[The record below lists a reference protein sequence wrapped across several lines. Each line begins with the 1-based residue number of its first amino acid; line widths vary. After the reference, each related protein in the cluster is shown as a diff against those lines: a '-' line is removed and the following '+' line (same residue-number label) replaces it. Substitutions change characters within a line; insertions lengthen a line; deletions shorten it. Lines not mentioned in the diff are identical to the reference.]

1 MSAVATK
8 KVGGDYATQLTFPAV
23 FEEQYKKNGLASQF
37 YPEQRT
43 APVVLSRGSG
53 IQEDYHEQKRIDA
66 NRRCL
71 NGVKDTAAS
80 IARFLSSHANYIIPK
95 PVLGQR
101 IFANPSNGNQADIYS
116 NRPVFRLSGGV
127 LRTKEGQEYGM
138 RKLKERIPQLDA
150 IQAAKDAFLSGM
162 PVGAM
167 GAEDIGVADLTTK
180 IELYSLLSLVESDVA
195 ASEAET
201 RTVNRSQN
209 ALKLLF
215 AFIPIA
221 TTQEVEETMA
231 KVESILTALGGTEEN
246 YADGQ
251 GESLAGFANQK
262 NAEYLLRLFGRMR
275 EYLVRMNGVL
285 NRSRKEKEKISAVF
299 IKSLGFTQLEKAIP
313 KLSAVEQRALA
324 AAQEDNPNANRDPVP
339 VVDDDEEDE
348 DDFGAMPFRAPVY
361 RQSDSASSFAPSLF
375 ASLPLSRGVSPPR
388 PDRLEDEPEFDRDN
402 KFDRPRLTEDERQRF
417 GEASGVRDPMEDDL
431 REKPSAEMSAEAA
444 AETMPTFAD
453 VSRGKQE
460 ALREEVAETRIAMP
474 LAEKAELEKLRAS
487 ANADAQQL
495 ESLEAA
501 IAAFPPNLRF
511 LTARSSDLE
520 NIAETKRQLQ
530 AIGYITEFNKSTGEA
545 FRKYIRRSDKLLPRL
560 TILERKDTLE
570 KKMRRREELE
580 EKLRSLPRLGRRPQR
595 TVPEISAS
603 ASASASDSQE
613 VEEPQFFTGLSSSS
627 SGMGRMGKMVKKGK
641 GKVKRDENFFANL
654 LKMLVGKDR
663 NVEH

>member
-80 IARFLSSHANYIIPK
+80 TARFLRSHANYIVPK

-150 IQAAKDAFLSGM
+150 IDAAKNAFLSGM

-195 ASEAET
+195 ASEAEP
-201 RTVNRSQN
+201 RTVNRGQN

-324 AAQEDNPNANRDPVP
+324 VAERNNPNANRDPVP
-339 VVDDDEEDE
+339 VVDDDEDDE
-348 DDFGAMPFRAPVY
+348 DDFAPVY

-375 ASLPLSRGVSPPR
+375 APLPR

-431 REKPSAEMSAEAA
+431 REKPSAEMSEEAA

-453 VSRGKQE
+453 VSRGKEE

-487 ANADAQQL
+487 AQADAQEL
-495 ESLEAA
+495 ENANAA

-520 NIAETKRQLQ
+520 NIADTKRQLL
-530 AIGYITEFNKSTGEA
+530 ASGYITEFNKSTGEA
-545 FRKYIRRSDKLLPRL
+545 FRRYIRRSDKLLPRL
-560 TILERKDTLE
+560 TILEKKDTLE
-570 KKMRRREELE
+570 KKMRRRNELE

-627 SGMGRMGKMVKKGK
+627 SGMGKMGKMVKKGK